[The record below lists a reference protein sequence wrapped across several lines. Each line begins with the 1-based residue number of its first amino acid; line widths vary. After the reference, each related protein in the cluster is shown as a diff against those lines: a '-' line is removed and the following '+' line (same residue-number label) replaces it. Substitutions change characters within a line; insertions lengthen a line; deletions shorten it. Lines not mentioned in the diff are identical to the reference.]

1 MKLFVGLGNPGVNYA
16 LNRHNIGFMV
26 MDQIAND
33 HRFGPWRDKF
43 KGRLCEG
50 KLNSKKVLLL
60 KPETFMNLSGQSVE
74 AAANFYKLNLDQ
86 ITVFHDE
93 LDLPPNK
100 LRMKQGGGHAGH
112 NGWRSSDSHLG
123 SDYTRV

>member
-50 KLNSKKVLLL
+50 KLNSKKVLPKL
-60 KPETFMNLSGQSVE
+60 LSGMEILCLSEHLIKWRMLNQSQ
-74 AAANFYKLNLDQ
+74 K
-86 ITVFHDE
+86 H
-93 LDLPPNK
+93 
-100 LRMKQGGGHAGH
+100 
-112 NGWRSSDSHLG
+112 
-123 SDYTRV
+123 